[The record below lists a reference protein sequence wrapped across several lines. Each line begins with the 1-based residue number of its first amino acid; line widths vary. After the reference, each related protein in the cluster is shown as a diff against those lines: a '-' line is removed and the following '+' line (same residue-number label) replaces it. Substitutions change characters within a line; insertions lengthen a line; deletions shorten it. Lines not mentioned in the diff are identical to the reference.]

1 MILIT
6 VYTGQIQSDS
16 SSEGTFN
23 WNADVTEN
31 FGVTP
36 AAVIAWDMLLDL
48 TCRDIERTDNWSALL
63 RLSILADLTSLL
75 INNREEG

>member
-36 AAVIAWDMLLDL
+36 AAAIAWDMSLDWSVVVVE
-48 TCRDIERTDNWSALL
+48 TWKGRTTGVLC
-63 RLSILADLTSLL
+63 
-75 INNREEG
+75 